1 MKLTKA
7 IFGVAAGDVY
17 PRTYAPG
24 DECPAEL
31 EDAAREAGALE
42 DKTSKKAP
50 EKK

>member
-1 MKLTKA
+1 MKLSKA

-42 DKTSKKAP
+42 NKALKKAP

>member
-7 IFGVAAGDVY
+7 IFGVAGGDVY

-42 DKTSKKAP
+42 NQAAKKAP